1 MVVVGYTSDPDL
13 GYFSRHGYPAGF
25 LPRQKLLELLYS
37 HVPDK
42 SKLLPGKRVSR
53 IVHSET
59 GVRVIT
65 QDGEEFQGDIAIG
78 ADGTHSVVRREIWD
92 LADKL
97 KPGLITEEERNS
109 KL

>member
-1 MVVVGYTSDPDL
+1 M
-13 GYFSRHGYPAGF
+13 
-25 LPRQKLLELLYS
+25 
-37 HVPDK
+37 
-42 SKLLPGKRVSR
+42 
-53 IVHSET
+53 HSET